1 MSDDWFEQIKARL
14 RHWLQICQPWSPH
27 FAIAMAAIAVPLA
40 LLYLLPQFLGLFAPR
55 LDPKLD
61 LYAVNRPIAFT
72 FLDAGGNVVGHRGAV
87 VGERLKLEDMP
98 AYLPAAFVAM
108 EDRRFYSHNG
118 IDPVGL
124 TRALLHDLR
133 AGRWVAGGSTIS
145 QQTAKIVYTQQER
158 TFSRKLAELID
169 AAGLEESLSKK
180 QILELYLNRLYLGS
194 ASYGVDGAARTYFGV
209 SARNVTLAQA
219 AMLATLTRAP
229 SVFSPRRD
237 LLAAQQRAT
246 WVLDAMV
253 DTGAITEAQA
263 AEARAHP
270 ALVMDHAG
278 IDARNY
284 FLDTAADEAKR
295 QAGPKAA
302 GDLIVHTTL
311 EPQLQEVA
319 RLAALRAI
327 TKNGKRLKVSEAAV
341 VMMHPDGAVAALLG
355 GTDYASSVFNR
366 AMQAKRQPG
375 SAFKPFVYLAALEDG
390 ISPWD
395 TRIDEPVDLNGYQPG
410 NFGNNEYGT
419 LTLAD
424 ALAHSVNTITVMLG
438 QEVGIPKVIDAAR
451 RLGITSPL
459 ANNASLALGT
469 AEVTPIELTSA
480 YASFANGGFAVEPYF
495 VTQVDGNGGTVT
507 WYKRAAPPPKRVIDA
522 GVNRDMLAML
532 WNVVVFGT
540 GASARLPDREAGGKT
555 GTTQDSHDAW
565 FIGFTTDYV
574 TGVWVGND
582 DASPTRGVTGGTLPA
597 AIWKEAMLAAEKGH
611 KPVGLDRSPPQ
622 EAREHLLLTSTD
634 PLTLRDD
641 EAVTG
646 YRNILPVIRIPQ
658 DQAEQER
665 PFEPAPPAP
674 RRRRGGL
681 LGWIFGDEDETP
693 PPPPPPRREA
703 PSPYPQ

>member
-1 MSDDWFEQIKARL
+1 MSDDWLEQIEARL
-14 RHWLQICQPWSPH
+14 RHWAQIGEPYAPW
-27 FAIAMAAIAVPLA
+27 FARTMAAIAVPLA

-55 LDPKLD
+55 LDPRLD

-72 FLDAGGNVVGHRGAV
+72 FLDAAGNDVGHRGAV

-98 AYLPAAFVAM
+98 PYLPAAFVAM

-124 TRALLHDLR
+124 TRALLRDLR
-133 AGRWVAGGSTIS
+133 AGHWVAGGSTIS

-158 TFSRKLAELID
+158 TVSRKLTELVD

-209 SARNVTLAQA
+209 SARKVTLAQA

-253 DTGAITEAQA
+253 DTGAITEAEA

-295 QAGPKAA
+295 LAGPKAS

-311 EPQLQEVA
+311 EPQLQEAA

-327 TKNGKRLKVSEAAV
+327 SKNGKRLKVSEAAV

-355 GTDYASSVFNR
+355 GTDYAASVFNR

-375 SAFKPFVYLAALEDG
+375 SAFKPFVYLAAMEAG

-395 TRIDEPVDLNGYQPG
+395 TRDDEPVDINGYQPA

-438 QEVGIPKVIDAAR
+438 QEVGIPKVIEAAK

-469 AEVTPIELTSA
+469 SEVTPIELTSA
-480 YASFANGGFAVEPYF
+480 YASFANGGFAVTPYF
-495 VTQVDGNGGTVT
+495 VTQVDGAGGAQTY
-507 WYKRAAPPPKRVIDA
+507 YKRTAPGPKRVIDA
-522 GVNRDMLAML
+522 VVNRDMLAMM
-532 WNVVVFGT
+532 WNVVISGT
-540 GASARLPDREAGGKT
+540 GASARLPDREAAGKT

-582 DASPTRGVTGGTLPA
+582 DSSPTRGVTGGTLPA
-597 AIWKEAMLAAEKGH
+597 QIWKEAMLVAEKGH
-611 KPVGLDRSPPQ
+611 KPVALDRSPPQ
-622 EAREHLLLTSTD
+622 EAREQLLLTTAD
-634 PLTLRDD
+634 PLARRDD
-641 EAVTG
+641 EALTG
-646 YRNILPVIRIPQ
+646 YRNIAPIIGPPP
-658 DQAEQER
+658 DEAEQPR
-665 PFEPAPPAP
+665 PFEQAPQT
-674 RRRRGGL
+674 RRRGGI
-681 LGWIFGDEDETP
+681 LGWLFGDDEAPPP
-693 PPPPPPRREA
+693 PPPPPPRRDA
-703 PSPYPQ
+703 PSPCPQ